1 MPYDP
6 FLERCTLNL
15 FDEEDE
21 HLNRLMVLE
30 IPDTEAMVMLQ
41 EQQRALNAYYKRRA
55 LAISEGKSFGSYREP
70 DFLRDKILGLGHSI
84 DPSQITPNRRN
95 YTTTAKR
102 QLNKMLQQKQLDM
115 YDLINKFRNPTTGQT
130 PISWTK
136 FRQDMQKHVRDMY
149 QQAFTMGARSTG
161 AHDLLA
167 ANKMNL
173 VSDRDAQWLNSSIR
187 QEMMYFNRFLDEIR
201 KSKLS
206 PKQAIARMD
215 HYFGSSRSMY
225 LSGRALFTP
234 NIFAV
239 YWVVNHRAEHCEGCL
254 YLRDHSPYHK
264 YNLPTTP
271 GAGQTPC
278 LGNCRCRLL
287 MAKMRPDLLT
297 KFLSQSRSRD
307 YHVRNLAR
315 IKNKLATYE
324 PQRAI

>member
-1 MPYDP
+1 MPYDS
-6 FLERCTLNL
+6 FLAKCTLHL

-21 HLNRLMVLE
+21 YLNRLVVLD
-30 IPDTEAMVMLQ
+30 IPDTEAMVMIQEHNRNLNTYNARFLQ
-41 EQQRALNAYYKRRA
+41 ARL
-55 LAISEGKSFGSYREP
+55 EGKSFGSYREP

-84 DPSQITPNRRN
+84 DPSQITPNRKN
-95 YTTTAKR
+95 HTTVAKR
-102 QLNKMLQQKQLDM
+102 QLNKLLQQKQLDM
-115 YDLINKFRNPTTGQT
+115 FDVVNKFRNPTTGQT

-136 FRQDMQKHVRDMY
+136 FRQDMQKHLRDMY
-149 QQAFTMGARSTG
+149 KQSFTMGAKSTG
-161 AHDLLA
+161 AHDLMA
-167 ANKMNL
+167 ANNMAL
-173 VSDRDAQWLNSSIR
+173 MSDQDAKWLDSSVR
-187 QEMMYFNRFLDEIR
+187 QEMMYFNRFLDDVR
-201 KSKLS
+201 KGKLT

-225 LSGRALFTP
+225 LAGRALFTP

-239 YWVVNHRAEHCEGCL
+239 YWVINHRAEHCEGCL

-271 GAGQTPC
+271 GAGSTPC

-315 IKNKLATYE
+315 IKNKLARYE
-324 PQRAI
+324 PQKPV